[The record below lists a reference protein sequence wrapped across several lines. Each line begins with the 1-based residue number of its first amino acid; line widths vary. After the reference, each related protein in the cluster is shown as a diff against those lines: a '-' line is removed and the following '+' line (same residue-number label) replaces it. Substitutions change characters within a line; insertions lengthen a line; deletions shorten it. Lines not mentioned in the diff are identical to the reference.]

1 MCVFSLYF
9 KALDRKGVCKV
20 FQNKFS
26 VCLITDKSI
35 MRKKKEQTS
44 SQNYWPAHPKPCN
57 YWWMDV
63 CLCYVCVDST
73 AHRWVQSV
81 FHAQL
86 QRLEGKDCSHSAY
99 VLLRKFQF
107 LKLFQFK
114 AFSFIAFFSFQTF
127 PWFSGLQSERQ
138 SSLTNKQTNKTALRS
153 KFTGVWKLH
162 KQWCPH
168 RHWKYRLNERIVFEH
183 VCACVMFVLGLNIH
197 HVYVF

>member
-1 MCVFSLYF
+1 MQGFSKQVFCLFDNWQEYNEKKKRNKLPLKTIDLLIPNHVTIDGWMCV
-9 KALDRKGVCKV
+9 
-20 FQNKFS
+20 
-26 VCLITDKSI
+26 
-35 MRKKKEQTS
+35 
-44 SQNYWPAHPKPCN
+44 
-57 YWWMDV
+57 
-63 CLCYVCVDST
+63 YVCVDST

-168 RHWKYRLNERIVFEH
+168 RHWKYRLNEWIVFEH